1 MDLSKLTPEQHQAV
15 MAQAQN
21 NANMQLTQVMIE
33 KMTESCFKKCAGTSV
48 SFLPF
53 SRVCVFVSIRIATFD
68 EGDGQTWP

>member
-53 SRVCVFVSIRIATFD
+53 SRVCVCVDSYRYF
-68 EGDGQTWP
+68 